1 MRRTRSWAAG
11 LALALLLAVLVAL
24 ALVHLTLRASLPPLD
39 GRLLTP
45 GVRSTV
51 TIERDA
57 LGIATISAAN
67 RLDLAYGTGFAH
79 GQDRFFQMDLARR
92 LAAGELSELV
102 GPAALA
108 QDRKAR
114 LFRFRSIAAEV
125 LRQAPPGERAL
136 ITAYM
141 QGVNA
146 ALASLASR
154 PFEYWLLG
162 VPPASWRE
170 EDTILV
176 SYSMWWDLQYGDFES
191 ERARRELD
199 ARLGGARCEHGWKC
213 ALAFLYP
220 PRTQWDAPNVATEAE
235 LHAVQERDATL
246 GPVPDA
252 QTLDVRAQRQAPA
265 RESARPPPP
274 AFLAAPRA
282 GVGSN
287 AWAVAG
293 ALTASGAAL
302 VAGDMHLS
310 LRVPPVWY
318 RARLRVLAPGADAL
332 DLNGVTLPG
341 APLLVAGS
349 NGQIAW
355 SFTNSYGHWLDL
367 KPTACTAVD
376 ATQMTTPD
384 GSVALTTVT
393 EHIRVHGAADELLR
407 IASGA
412 SGVLFQFDAASHR
425 CWFARWLAQLPAATN
440 LNLLGFERAAS
451 VAEAL
456 ALAPALGIPH
466 QNLIVGDR
474 AGHIGWTIAGHVPL
488 ESTGE
493 ARLSGSA
500 GWRTAAEQPHIED
513 PPLGRVWTANARA
526 TDDPG
531 QLAAIG
537 GEEDSLG
544 ADYALGARA
553 RQIRDDLLALQGP
566 ARPRDM
572 LRIQLDDRAVFL
584 ARWRELALRLLDPE
598 ALAGQPH
605 RAQFRAL
612 LAAWDAR
619 AAVDSTGYTLV
630 RAFRDRCREELWQ
643 AILRSLGI
651 EGEAVAPTQF
661 EEPLWRMVSREPSN
675 LLPAG
680 YPDWRA
686 FLLTELDATIA
697 ALEARC
703 GDLAR
708 CRWGAYHPVRVRH
721 ALSRAVPF
729 LSRLLDMPT
738 LDLPGDHDMPRVQDG
753 TLAASERF
761 AVSPGHE
768 SEGYLHIAG
777 GQSGHPLSPYYR
789 AGFLA
794 WARGEPLPFLPG
806 PPQHRLVLSAA
817 DAR

>member
-1 MRRTRSWAAG
+1 MRRRRSWAVR
-11 LALALLLAVLVAL
+11 LALGLLLSVLVAL
-24 ALVHLTLRASLPPLD
+24 ALVHLTLRASLPSLD
-39 GRLLTP
+39 GHVLAP
-45 GVRSTV
+45 GVRAAV

-92 LAAGELSELV
+92 LAAGELAELV

-114 LFRFRSIAAEV
+114 LFRFRSIATEV
-125 LRQAPPGERAL
+125 LRQAPPEQRAL
-136 ITAYM
+136 LAAYVH
-141 QGVNA
+141 GVNA
-146 ALASLASR
+146 GLASLASR

-162 VPPASWRE
+162 APPAKWRE

-220 PRTQWDAPNVATEAE
+220 PRTQWDAPNVATETE
-235 LHAVQERDATL
+235 LNAVQARDATL

-252 QTLDVRAQRQAPA
+252 QTLDVRAPLQAPA
-265 RESARPPPP
+265 RERALAPPLSS
-274 AFLAAPRA
+274 LALPRS

-293 ALTASGAAL
+293 ARTASGAAL

-318 RARLRVLAPGADAL
+318 RARLRVVAAGADAL

-367 KPTACTAVD
+367 KPTACTAVT
-376 ATQMTTPD
+376 AAQMTTPA
-384 GSVALTTVT
+384 GVVPLTTVT
-393 EHIRVHGAADELLR
+393 EPIHVHGAADERLG

-412 SGVLFQFDAASHR
+412 PGVLFEVDPLVHR

-440 LNLLGFERAAS
+440 LNLLGFERASS

-456 ALAPALGIPH
+456 ALAPGLGIPH

-493 ARLSGSA
+493 ARLTGST
-500 GWRTAAEQPHIED
+500 GWRTGAEQPHIED

-544 ADYALGARA
+544 ADYSLGARA
-553 RQIRDDLLALQGP
+553 RQIRDDLLALDAP

-572 LRIQLDDRAVFL
+572 LRIQLDDRALFL
-584 ARWRELALRLLDPE
+584 ERWRELALRTLDSE

-605 RAQFRAL
+605 RVKFRAVL
-612 LAAWDAR
+612 EAWDAR
-619 AAVDSTGYTLV
+619 AAVDSAGYTLV
-630 RAFRDRCREELWQ
+630 RAFRDHCRDELWF
-643 AILRSLGI
+643 AIVRVLGL
-651 EGEAVAPTQF
+651 EGDAVAPAQF
-661 EEPLWRMVSREPSN
+661 EEPLWRMVSREPRH

-686 FLLTELDATIA
+686 FLLAELDATSA

-708 CRWGAYHPVRVRH
+708 CRWGSYHPVRVRH
-721 ALSRAVPF
+721 ALSRAVPL
-729 LSRLLDMPT
+729 LSRLLDMPV

-753 TLAASERF
+753 TLGASERF

-806 PPQHRLVLSAA
+806 PAQHRLVLSAA